1 MKNVIY
7 LAVILSVV
15 VQMGFATG
23 LSGPSPIPPPPN
35 FYINSAVTTVCRGQI
50 NEIPI
55 SVTNKA
61 NVKPVYNTNVSF
73 IGQNP
78 TMQDVSVGFVNT
90 RGVYPYGNGTVV
102 FGAINPNTTVTRD
115 VPVFVSGNVS
125 DFLFSEIGIG
135 YYYDSDTY
143 SDSEIRNITFTTKT
157 CSTPLAVNVS
167 PQVLTS
173 GVIQNITV
181 NLTNSGSNA
190 LNNISLR
197 ISLPT
202 QDGAVLSKQPVQIP
216 VINSGAKLKINEE
229 VYVAGNESD
238 QSVPLNLSLIF
249 YNGSKVNQIYDNLA
263 VLSSGLIAIN
273 PSEFAT
279 SPTSPSPNGIFSIS
293 FVLTNTGTASASSLE
308 ATPVPPSG
316 FSSFGANTV
325 FVGSITP
332 GGQTPVTVSIFA
344 SNSVKPGTY
353 EIPIRLNYM
362 NNLRQN
368 MTLWAN
374 TSVSI
379 AYSAVNYTQ
388 FVHARTGGGAGGLFT
403 FVLLVLVVVLAVMYY
418 RQRKVLRSARR
429 GR

>member
-1 MKNVIY
+1 MRNIVY
-7 LAVILSVV
+7 LAFILSVV
-15 VQMGFATG
+15 VQMTFASS
-23 LSGPSPIPPPPN
+23 LSGPAPIPPPPN
-35 FYINSAVTTVCRGQI
+35 FYITSAVTTVCRGQI

-90 RGVYPYGNGTVV
+90 HGVYPYGNGTVV
-102 FGAINPNTTVTRD
+102 FGAINPNTTATRD
-115 VPVFVSGNVS
+115 VPVFVSGNAS

-157 CSTPLAVNVS
+157 CATPLSVNVS

-181 NLTNSGSNA
+181 NLTNSGSSV

-216 VINSGAKLKINEE
+216 AINPDSKMKINEE

-249 YNGSKVNQIYDNLA
+249 YNGSRVNQIYDNLA
-263 VLSSGLIAIN
+263 VLSSGLIAIS
-273 PSEFAT
+273 PSEFAA
-279 SPTSPSPNGIFSIS
+279 SPTNPSPNGIFSVS

-308 ATPVPPSG
+308 ATPIPPRG
-316 FSSFGANTV
+316 FSNFGTNTV

-332 GGQTPVTVSIFA
+332 GGQTPVTVSLFA

-353 EIPIRLNYM
+353 VIPIRLNYM

-368 MTLWAN
+368 MTIWAN
-374 TSVSI
+374 TSVSV
-379 AYSAVNYTQ
+379 AYSAANYTQ
-388 FVHARTGGGAGGLFT
+388 FVHAHTGGGGGLFT
-403 FVLLVLVVVLAVMYY
+403 LVLLALVVILAIMYY
-418 RQRKVLRSARR
+418 RQRKVLRSSRR
-429 GR
+429 SR